1 MKLPPLTITNL
12 KRYTNTLFMVKE
24 YIYNAKIDE
33 HKPLSDTLL
42 VAIYGIEEVISDLEK
57 FEYENH
63 IKEKLK
69 SDNQIS
75 Q

>member
-1 MKLPPLTITNL
+1 MKLPALTTTNL
-12 KRYTNTLFMVKE
+12 RRYTNILFMVKE
-24 YIYNAKIDE
+24 YIYNAKLDE

-42 VAIYGIEEVISDLEK
+42 VAIYGIQEVTDDLEK

-63 IKEKLK
+63 LKEKLK
-69 SDNQIS
+69 SDNQIE

>member
-1 MKLPPLTITNL
+1 
-12 KRYTNTLFMVKE
+12 MVKE

-33 HKPLSDTLL
+33 HRALSDTLL

-57 FEYENH
+57 FEYENRL
-63 IKEKLK
+63 KKKLK
-69 SDNQIS
+69 TDNQIA